1 MKKFLS
7 IFLALVM
14 CFVVAVP
21 AFAANTTSSLQFGAD
36 GKFKIMQIG
45 DTQDMILKDVAEI
58 KLLTAAIEQEQPDLL
73 VFTGDQLTDFF
84 PGATVNGLK
93 KCLSNLFDIIDTYD
107 IPFIVTYGNH
117 DHDYDDIWSTEEQ
130 LAFYEQYENCIVPE
144 DRFNP
149 GTYNVPIM
157 SSEGDSIAFN
167 IYMMDTNNKRA
178 DSDLLT
184 GYEGVKPE
192 QVEWYRQT
200 SDELKAANGGEVVYS
215 IAFQHIIVPEVYDA
229 LKKVDSKKLFAY
241 EHIINKGEYYM
252 FEPDRVNHGTLTETP
267 CSGGENDGQ
276 FDALVEK
283 GDVLGIFTGH
293 DHSNAFGVEYK
304 GIEIGNTVS
313 SRYNRDAFS
322 SQYGYRIFEIDEND
336 TSKYDT
342 RCEHWYD
349 MFSVKDINALRKA
362 GDTFGYKLALDV
374 SFRVFFKNNTA
385 KNGRLFSAVL
395 TGRQISYED

>member
-14 CFVVAVP
+14 CFAVAIP
-21 AFAANTTSSLQFGAD
+21 AFAANTTSALQFGSD

-84 PGATVNGLK
+84 PGANVNGLK

-149 GTYNVPIM
+149 GTYNMPIM
-157 SSEGDSIAFN
+157 SSDGKSIAFN

-200 SDELKAANGGEVVYS
+200 SDKLKAANGGKVVPS
-215 IAFQHIIVPEVYDA
+215 LLFQHIPVKEIYQFLDEVPYNEAGDDAVFSIDNFKWYKLNDKVIDGVLGEV
-229 LKKVDSKKLFAY
+229 
-241 EHIINKGEYYM
+241 
-252 FEPDRVNHGTLTETP
+252 P
-267 CSGGENDGQ
+267 CSEPLESHTGQ
-276 FDALVEK
+276 YQAWVEK
-283 GDVLGIFTGH
+283 GDIVGAFFGH
-293 DHSNAFGVEYK
+293 DHVNSFRGK
-304 GIEIGNTVS
+304 TDDGIVMG
-313 SRYNRDAFS
+313 YNGGTGFS
-322 SQYGYRIFEIDEND
+322 SYGRGGDRSVRIFEIDEKDPAN
-336 TSKYDT
+336 YDT
-342 RCEHWYD
+342 YELTFNE
-349 MFSVKDINALRKA
+349 MVLDIP
-362 GDTFGYKLALDV
+362 FYFLD
-374 SFRVFFKNNTA
+374 
-385 KNGRLFSAVL
+385 LFSPALVTVIGKIFKVIFPAFVWDL
-395 TGRQISYED
+395 ILDSMA

>member
-14 CFVVAVP
+14 CFVVAIP
-21 AFAANTTSSLQFGAD
+21 AFAANTTSALQFGSD

-84 PGATVNGLK
+84 PGANVNGLK

-149 GTYNVPIM
+149 GTYNMPIM
-157 SSEGDSIAFN
+157 SSDGKSIAFN

-200 SDELKAANGGEVVYS
+200 SDKLKAANGGKVVPS
-215 IAFQHIIVPEVYDA
+215 LLFQHIPVKEIYQFLDEVPYNEAGDDAVFSIDNFKWYVLNDKVIDGVLGEV
-229 LKKVDSKKLFAY
+229 
-241 EHIINKGEYYM
+241 
-252 FEPDRVNHGTLTETP
+252 P
-267 CSGGENDGQ
+267 CSEPLESHTGQ
-276 FDALVEK
+276 YQAWVEK
-283 GDVLGIFTGH
+283 GDIVGAFFGH
-293 DHSNAFGVEYK
+293 DHVNSFRGK
-304 GIEIGNTVS
+304 TDDGIVMG
-313 SRYNRDAFS
+313 YNGGTGFS
-322 SQYGYRIFEIDEND
+322 SYGRGGDRSVRIFEIDEKDPAN
-336 TSKYDT
+336 YDT
-342 RCEHWYD
+342 YELTFNE
-349 MFSVKDINALRKA
+349 MVLDIP
-362 GDTFGYKLALDV
+362 FYFLD
-374 SFRVFFKNNTA
+374 
-385 KNGRLFSAVL
+385 LFSPAIVTTIGKIFKVIL
-395 TGRQISYED
+395 PNFAWDLILDSMA

>member
-7 IFLALVM
+7 ILLALVM
-14 CFVVAVP
+14 CFAVAVP
-21 AFAANTTSSLQFGAD
+21 AFAVNTTGDLKFGTD

-58 KLLTAAIEQEQPDLL
+58 KLITAALAQEEPDLL

-84 PGATVNGLK
+84 PGANVKGLK

-107 IPFIVTYGNH
+107 IPFIVTFGNH
-117 DHDYDDIWSTEEQ
+117 DHDYDDIWPTEDQ

-157 SSEGDSIAFN
+157 SSDGDSIAFN

-200 SDELKAANGGEVVYS
+200 SDKLKAANGGKVVPS
-215 IAFQHIIVPEVYDA
+215 FVFQHIPVKEIYQFLEEVPYNEAGDDAVFSIDNFKWYTLNDKVIDGVLGEV
-229 LKKVDSKKLFAY
+229 
-241 EHIINKGEYYM
+241 
-252 FEPDRVNHGTLTETP
+252 P
-267 CSGGENDGQ
+267 CSEPLESHTGQ
-276 FDALVEK
+276 YQAWVEK
-283 GDVLGIFTGH
+283 GDVISAYFGH
-293 DHSNAFGVEYK
+293 DHVNSFRGMTDD
-304 GIEIGNTVS
+304 GIILG
-313 SRYNRDAFS
+313 YNGGTGFS
-322 SQYGYRIFEIDEND
+322 SYGRGGDRSVRIFELDEND
-336 TSKYDT
+336 VENYNTYELTFNQMVMEIPFYFLDI
-342 RCEHWYD
+342 
-349 MFSVKDINALRKA
+349 FSPAIITPLGRIFKIILPGFVWDLI
-362 GDTFGYKLALDV
+362 LD
-374 SFRVFFKNNTA
+374 SMA
-385 KNGRLFSAVL
+385 
-395 TGRQISYED
+395 